1 MNKLLPSVK
10 SLITLAAL
18 LCFLFQASAA
28 SAQKVSLSVRNAT
41 VKAAIERLQKD
52 YGYSFVIKTKDAD
65 VNKKITLDVKNEE
78 IGAVVGK
85 MFAGQ
90 NVVSSVEGK
99 MIAIMSAPAKRD
111 AAARAS
117 ANAVV
122 KGVVKDSAGNPITG
136 ATVIVDGTTIGAT
149 TDLDGSFSVRIG
161 ARTDVRLIVSYLGLK
176 TREVAVDDPARFY
189 EVRLENDN
197 MALDEVVVVG
207 YGTQRRSL
215 VTNAI
220 SQFKPTEENMRSVMS
235 PSELLQGRIAGVS
248 ISTSSGN
255 LGSAEKMS
263 IRGSSSLSASNEP
276 LYVIDGIPLSNNS
289 ASLYSFGE
297 NMSSLA
303 TLNLTDIESIEVLKD
318 AASAAIYGS
327 RATNGVV
334 LITTKQGREGKS
346 EVKVNYGFSIT
357 QFPNTGRREYVG
369 SKQYVEVFNE
379 GVDNYNRQNG
389 FTVNSSGYVKPIRNP
404 YGDMPDTDWL
414 DLITRLGQSHCTAP
428 QKLDTFGVFFMKY
441 NYEIR
446 LKAVKLV
453 LEGGLSVREAGCH
466 LGCGRSQV
474 HLWVTLFERHGLAG
488 LKLRHGSYSAEF
500 KLSVLKHMHQNHLS
514 LLETAVHF
522 GIPGP
527 FVIRQWERL
536 YQNQGAEGLRR
547 KPQRRRPAMSKSK
560 TKKVKLK
567 TTPHEEL
574 LKELEYLRAENAYLK
589 KLQALVEER
598 IVRESGKEPK
608 PSKD

>member
-404 YGDMPDTDWL
+404 YGDMPDTD
-414 DLITRLGQSHCTAP
+414 
-428 QKLDTFGVFFMKY
+428 
-441 NYEIR
+441 
-446 LKAVKLV
+446 
-453 LEGGLSVREAGCH
+453 
-466 LGCGRSQV
+466 
-474 HLWVTLFERHGLAG
+474 
-488 LKLRHGSYSAEF
+488 
-500 KLSVLKHMHQNHLS
+500 
-514 LLETAVHF
+514 
-522 GIPGP
+522 
-527 FVIRQWERL
+527 
-536 YQNQGAEGLRR
+536 
-547 KPQRRRPAMSKSK
+547 
-560 TKKVKLK
+560 
-567 TTPHEEL
+567 
-574 LKELEYLRAENAYLK
+574 
-589 KLQALVEER
+589 
-598 IVRESGKEPK
+598 
-608 PSKD
+608 

>member
-117 ANAVV
+117 VNAVV

-207 YGTQRRSL
+207 YGTQAPQRAPRS
-215 VTNAI
+215 
-220 SQFKPTEENMRSVMS
+220 QRPFGKPVSGDTGRGTHEYGGDEPRIRARVEKRAGY
-235 PSELLQGRIAGVS
+235 SEQPVVGLR
-248 ISTSSGN
+248 
-255 LGSAEKMS
+255 
-263 IRGSSSLSASNEP
+263 EP
-276 LYVIDGIPLSNNS
+276 VD
-289 ASLYSFGE
+289 
-297 NMSSLA
+297 
-303 TLNLTDIESIEVLKD
+303 LTDADPCFIN
-318 AASAAIYGS
+318 A
-327 RATNGVV
+327 
-334 LITTKQGREGKS
+334 
-346 EVKVNYGFSIT
+346 
-357 QFPNTGRREYVG
+357 
-369 SKQYVEVFNE
+369 QY
-379 GVDNYNRQNG
+379 
-389 FTVNSSGYVKPIRNP
+389 
-404 YGDMPDTDWL
+404 
-414 DLITRLGQSHCTAP
+414 A
-428 QKLDTFGVFFMKY
+428 
-441 NYEIR
+441 
-446 LKAVKLV
+446 
-453 LEGGLSVREAGCH
+453 
-466 LGCGRSQV
+466 
-474 HLWVTLFERHGLAG
+474 
-488 LKLRHGSYSAEF
+488 
-500 KLSVLKHMHQNHLS
+500 
-514 LLETAVHF
+514 
-522 GIPGP
+522 
-527 FVIRQWERL
+527 
-536 YQNQGAEGLRR
+536 
-547 KPQRRRPAMSKSK
+547 
-560 TKKVKLK
+560 
-567 TTPHEEL
+567 
-574 LKELEYLRAENAYLK
+574 
-589 KLQALVEER
+589 
-598 IVRESGKEPK
+598 
-608 PSKD
+608 

>member
-235 PSELLQGRIAGVS
+235 PSELLQGRIACV
-248 ISTSSGN
+248 
-255 LGSAEKMS
+255 
-263 IRGSSSLSASNEP
+263 
-276 LYVIDGIPLSNNS
+276 
-289 ASLYSFGE
+289 
-297 NMSSLA
+297 
-303 TLNLTDIESIEVLKD
+303 
-318 AASAAIYGS
+318 
-327 RATNGVV
+327 
-334 LITTKQGREGKS
+334 
-346 EVKVNYGFSIT
+346 
-357 QFPNTGRREYVG
+357 
-369 SKQYVEVFNE
+369 
-379 GVDNYNRQNG
+379 
-389 FTVNSSGYVKPIRNP
+389 
-404 YGDMPDTDWL
+404 
-414 DLITRLGQSHCTAP
+414 
-428 QKLDTFGVFFMKY
+428 
-441 NYEIR
+441 
-446 LKAVKLV
+446 
-453 LEGGLSVREAGCH
+453 
-466 LGCGRSQV
+466 
-474 HLWVTLFERHGLAG
+474 
-488 LKLRHGSYSAEF
+488 
-500 KLSVLKHMHQNHLS
+500 
-514 LLETAVHF
+514 
-522 GIPGP
+522 
-527 FVIRQWERL
+527 
-536 YQNQGAEGLRR
+536 
-547 KPQRRRPAMSKSK
+547 
-560 TKKVKLK
+560 
-567 TTPHEEL
+567 
-574 LKELEYLRAENAYLK
+574 
-589 KLQALVEER
+589 
-598 IVRESGKEPK
+598 
-608 PSKD
+608 

>member
-117 ANAVV
+117 VNAVV

-414 DLITRLGQSHCTAP
+414 DLIPARAVALPRPVVFGRQRQDQILPFGQLQLPGGRHQDERHLEGQPQVEHQPRNVQMAEGGRQHQRQLPAQQPYPGSQSRIDDHRTRRAAASLRPSLQTQRRLLHGRNRRTAAAQCRADSLRGDLLYGQLPLHRFVLGRGADHQGPDGQGVVQQRLG
-428 QKLDTFGVFFMKY
+428 L
-441 NYEIR
+441 
-446 LKAVKLV
+446 
-453 LEGGLSVREAGCH
+453 H
-466 LGCGRSQV
+466 L
-474 HLWVTLFERHGLAG
+474 
-488 LKLRHGSYSAEF
+488 
-500 KLSVLKHMHQNHLS
+500 
-514 LLETAVHF
+514 
-522 GIPGP
+522 
-527 FVIRQWERL
+527 
-536 YQNQGAEGLRR
+536 
-547 KPQRRRPAMSKSK
+547 
-560 TKKVKLK
+560 
-567 TTPHEEL
+567 
-574 LKELEYLRAENAYLK
+574 
-589 KLQALVEER
+589 
-598 IVRESGKEPK
+598 
-608 PSKD
+608 

>member
-220 SQFKPTEENMRSVMS
+220 S
-235 PSELLQGRIAGVS
+235 A
-248 ISTSSGN
+248 
-255 LGSAEKMS
+255 
-263 IRGSSSLSASNEP
+263 SSSP
-276 LYVIDGIPLSNNS
+276 PRR
-289 ASLYSFGE
+289 
-297 NMSSLA
+297 
-303 TLNLTDIESIEVLKD
+303 TC
-318 AASAAIYGS
+318 AA
-327 RATNGVV
+327 
-334 LITTKQGREGKS
+334 
-346 EVKVNYGFSIT
+346 
-357 QFPNTGRREYVG
+357 
-369 SKQYVEVFNE
+369 
-379 GVDNYNRQNG
+379 
-389 FTVNSSGYVKPIRNP
+389 
-404 YGDMPDTDWL
+404 
-414 DLITRLGQSHCTAP
+414 
-428 QKLDTFGVFFMKY
+428 
-441 NYEIR
+441 
-446 LKAVKLV
+446 
-453 LEGGLSVREAGCH
+453 
-466 LGCGRSQV
+466 
-474 HLWVTLFERHGLAG
+474 
-488 LKLRHGSYSAEF
+488 
-500 KLSVLKHMHQNHLS
+500 
-514 LLETAVHF
+514 
-522 GIPGP
+522 
-527 FVIRQWERL
+527 
-536 YQNQGAEGLRR
+536 
-547 KPQRRRPAMSKSK
+547 
-560 TKKVKLK
+560 
-567 TTPHEEL
+567 
-574 LKELEYLRAENAYLK
+574 
-589 KLQALVEER
+589 
-598 IVRESGKEPK
+598 
-608 PSKD
+608 